1 MINVVT
7 IDDNKVDLDRINL
20 ILYQMKEVNLV
31 RTFLNAYKAKD
42 YLIKN
47 RVDLIFSDIEI
58 KNINGIN
65 LLTEI
70 KRKSEVVFM
79 SNYSE
84 YAAKSF
90 KASPLNYLLKPVLKE
105 GVLNSIE
112 RYKER
117 NLNQGEVVRF
127 FFIKEKKS
135 EYIKIYFDEINY
147 IEANGDYLKIF
158 YSDTEYETLLTLK
171 KVLKLLPKNFSR
183 THRSYIINRSKIENF
198 NTESIYIN
206 NQQIP
211 ISRAYRSQLRNTLLK
226 S

>member
-20 ILYQMKEVNLV
+20 ILYQIKEVNLV

-42 YLIKN
+42 FLMKN

-105 GVLNSIE
+105 GVLTSIE

-147 IEANGDYLKIF
+147 IESNGDYLKIF
-158 YSDTEYETLLTLK
+158 FSDTEYETLLTLK
-171 KVLKLLPKNFSR
+171 KILKILPKNFRR
-183 THRSYIINRSKIENF
+183 THRSYIINIRKVENF

-206 NQQIP
+206 KQQIP
-211 ISRAYRSQLRNTLLK
+211 ISRAYRSKLRDTLLK